1 MQHKPKIDFNYIN
14 AMVHIIKMETSNN
27 DCSDPIESYLQ
38 SLSAIELKALEIA
51 KTQLQ
56 SSFSVEKSIGYI
68 EWVKKQEV
76 NN

>member
-1 MQHKPKIDFNYIN
+1 
-14 AMVHIIKMETSNN
+14 METSNN
-27 DCSDPIESYLQ
+27 DCSDQVESYLQ
-38 SLSAIELKALEIA
+38 SLNAIELKALEIA

-56 SSFSVEKSIGYI
+56 SSFSIEKSIGYI

>member
-1 MQHKPKIDFNYIN
+1 
-14 AMVHIIKMETSNN
+14 METSNN
-27 DCSDPIESYLQ
+27 DRSDQVESYLQ
-38 SLSAIELKALEIA
+38 SLNAIELKALEIA

-56 SSFSVEKSIGYI
+56 SSFSIEKSIGYI

>member
-1 MQHKPKIDFNYIN
+1 
-14 AMVHIIKMETSNN
+14 METSNN
-27 DCSDPIESYLQ
+27 ARSDPVESYLQ

>member
-1 MQHKPKIDFNYIN
+1 
-14 AMVHIIKMETSNN
+14 METSNN
-27 DCSDPIESYLQ
+27 DRSYPIESYLH

>member
-1 MQHKPKIDFNYIN
+1 
-14 AMVHIIKMETSNN
+14 METSNN
-27 DCSDPIESYLQ
+27 DRSDPVESYLQ

-56 SSFSVEKSIGYI
+56 SSFLVEKSIGYI

>member
-1 MQHKPKIDFNYIN
+1 
-14 AMVHIIKMETSNN
+14 METSNN
-27 DCSDPIESYLQ
+27 DRSDPIETYLQ
-38 SLSAIELKALEIA
+38 SLSTIELKALEIA

>member
-1 MQHKPKIDFNYIN
+1 
-14 AMVHIIKMETSNN
+14 METSNN
-27 DCSDPIESYLQ
+27 DRSDPVESYLQ

>member
-1 MQHKPKIDFNYIN
+1 
-14 AMVHIIKMETSNN
+14 METSNN
-27 DCSDPIESYLQ
+27 AHSDPVESYLQ